1 MTVSTTLRR
10 AGLAP
15 VLAGALLLIGATS
28 AGAHIQ
34 VTPTLAAPN
43 DPVHFTVL
51 VPGESE
57 NETVK
62 VELKVPAD
70 VLPFS
75 FGTTPGWKRTLVEA
89 PNGAVDRIVWTGR
102 MPKDG
107 FAEFSFLAGTPE
119 KPTTLT
125 WKALQTYAD
134 GQVVRWIGAPGSE
147 QPAPITRVVRGAPAQ
162 NAGGEGAETSADA
175 ASAGVTTYE
184 KVVRE
189 PKASSK
195 DDIDWVARGLALA
208 GLFAGLAA
216 IVLALRST
224 SGRKGR

>member
-1 MTVSTTLRR
+1 MNVTTTLRR

-15 VLAGALLLIGATS
+15 ALAGALLLIGATS

-34 VTPTLAAPN
+34 VSPTVAAPN

-57 NETVK
+57 QETVK

-75 FGTTPGWKRTLVEA
+75 FGTTPGWKRKLVEA
-89 PNGAVDRIVWTGR
+89 PNGAIDRIVWTGR

-147 QPAPITRVVRGAPAQ
+147 QPAPVTRIVAGAPAQ
-162 NAGGEGAETSADA
+162 NAGGEGAGDSSPAASEKPDA
-175 ASAGVTTYE
+175 AA
-184 KVVRE
+184 E
-189 PKASSK
+189 PAATAAT
-195 DDIDWVARGLALA
+195 DDIDWVARGLALL
-208 GLFAGLAA
+208 GVFAALAA
-216 IVLALRST
+216 ILLALRAAK
-224 SGRKGR
+224 GRKG